1 MLKREFKEI
10 PISTRTIIVS
20 SNTTINI
27 ENLYKNLPITE
38 YNVIKKKRGR
48 KKKNLVESINNTVE
62 SGSIISIKYQD
73 LLRGVELK
81 PKKPNKKF
89 FRNAVTIIMSI
100 DNKFINLKISKNGK
114 FQVTGCKKFE
124 HCKTAII
131 NLFSIII
138 KDIKNYLYTYE
149 DNINILFN
157 NVMTNKDFSMGF
169 QVKREELDYIINN
182 DTSHNSLLET
192 SFGYTGINLKMHLNT
207 SISRNFSCMR
217 INIHTGKVED
227 YIMDYNNYLTKLTDK
242 EKEKETKR
250 RHVTFLIF
258 QSGNVIMSGMNE
270 GIMEHYYKEFYK
282 IIENN
287 IEQIKEHISPPV
299 L

>member
-1 MLKREFKEI
+1 MLKQNFQDI

-20 SNTTINI
+20 SNTIINI
-27 ENLYKNLPITE
+27 ENLFKNLPITE
-38 YNVIKKKRGR
+38 YKVVKKKRGR

-73 LLRGVELK
+73 ELRGVELK

-138 KDIKNYLYTYE
+138 KDINNYLFEYN
-149 DNINILFN
+149 DKIDILFN

-169 QVKREELDYIINN
+169 QVKREKLDSIINN

-207 SISRNFSCMR
+207 NISRNFSCMS
-217 INIHTGKVED
+217 IDTKSGEIKEYT
-227 YIMDYNNYLTKLTDK
+227 MDYDNYFKKLSDK
-242 EKEKETKR
+242 EREKETKR

-287 IEQIKEHISPPV
+287 IDQIKEKILTSKS
-299 L
+299 